1 MFKVFYVRLTSY
13 NNSLLFC
20 ISHGYCKITNCTFP
34 AMCTY
39 LYCTYLIAGHKQAVM
54 YEQKQMISK
63 KNWQS
68 IRTKTGLRKNS
79 DCVFSPN
86 LPNYEGVVSKRKLPA
101 IKVNLSGRAT
111 EGLLFISISRR
122 VRSDTFRFMRL

>member
-1 MFKVFYVRLTSY
+1 M
-13 NNSLLFC
+13 C
-20 ISHGYCKITNCTFP
+20 I
-34 AMCTY
+34 Y

-54 YEQKQMISK
+54 YEQKQMISE

-68 IRTKTGLRKNS
+68 IRTKTGLRKKS